1 MLGDGFEHM
10 DTEQMRDKRIMF
22 SLSRYGDIKSRC
34 TRSAMCNPS
43 RYIGKQG
50 AKTSFNGLPAVW
62 TEYYVHMELNYVFN
76 NSNIAKIYATL
87 TCMFIFLCRI
97 TTDIIAISV

>member
-10 DTEQMRDKRIMF
+10 DTEQMRDNRIMF

-34 TRSAMCNPS
+34 TRSTMCNPS

-62 TEYYVHMELNYVFN
+62 TEYCAHAELTYVFN
-76 NSNIAKIYATL
+76 NNVFRL
-87 TCMFIFLCRI
+87 DLL
-97 TTDIIAISV
+97 

>member
-1 MLGDGFEHM
+1 
-10 DTEQMRDKRIMF
+10 MRDNRIMF

-34 TRSAMCNPS
+34 TRGAMCNPS

-62 TEYYVHMELNYVFN
+62 TEYYVHMELTYVFN

-87 TCMFIFLCRI
+87 TCMFIFLSRK
-97 TTDIIAISV
+97 TTDISAIP